1 MMEREKGGN
10 QLETNL
16 CSFLDV
22 KQFYFKMNVL
32 GVTQP
37 YSQTDVLFVVFYDR

>member
-1 MMEREKGGN
+1 MMEREKDGN
-10 QLETNL
+10 QLEKNL

-32 GVTQP
+32 GVMHLH
-37 YSQTDVLFVVFYDR
+37 SQTDVLIVVFYDR